1 MNINILLSATTPIP
15 LHAFSAITA
24 IILGAIQLTRQ
35 KGTPSHRI
43 LGYLWVVAMII
54 VCLSSFFIHTLP
66 VQFLLGWSPIHLL
79 SIWTLISIWW
89 MLYHARKKQIIK
101 HKRWATRT
109 YFLSLI
115 ITGFFTFYPGRI
127 MYQVFFGT

>member
-54 VCLSSFFIHTLP
+54 VCLSSFLFIHYL
-66 VQFLLGWSPIHLL
+66 FNFYLGGAPF
-79 SIWTLISIWW
+79 
-89 MLYHARKKQIIK
+89 
-101 HKRWATRT
+101 T
-109 YFLSLI
+109 Y
-115 ITGFFTFYPGRI
+115 
-127 MYQVFFGT
+127 